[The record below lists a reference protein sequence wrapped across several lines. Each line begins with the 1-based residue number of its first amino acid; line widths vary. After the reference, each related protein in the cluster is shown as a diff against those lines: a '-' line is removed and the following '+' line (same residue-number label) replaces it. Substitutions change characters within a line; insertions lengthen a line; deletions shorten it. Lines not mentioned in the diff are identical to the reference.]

1 MEEYFNEGTPFQS
14 MASQPALS
22 KGAVSSS
29 ISVTANVPKQFAEA
43 VKELHK
49 GYNCELKQYNDY
61 KNDWI
66 TVEVQGKKS
75 DIERLNRECE
85 QIAYRDVL

>member
-1 MEEYFNEGTPFQS
+1 MNNLEQKPQS
-14 MASQPALS
+14 CQTD
-22 KGAVSSS
+22 VSSS

-49 GYNCELKQYNDY
+49 GYNCELNQYNDY

-75 DIERLNRECE
+75 DIEKLNRECE

>member
-1 MEEYFNEGTPFQS
+1 MNTEKTSLENE
-14 MASQPALS
+14 SQPSCL
-22 KGAVSSS
+22 GAVSGS
-29 ISVTANVPKQFAEA
+29 ISLTANVPKQFAEA

-49 GYNCELKQYNDY
+49 GYNIELKEYKDY

-66 TVEVQGKKS
+66 TVVVQGSRDNLEK
-75 DIERLNRECE
+75 LNRECE

>member
-1 MEEYFNEGTPFQS
+1 METNVNNTTAPQHD
-14 MASQPALS
+14 AKLP
-22 KGAVSSS
+22 VSSS

-75 DIERLNRECE
+75 DIERLNKECE